1 MLYGLAVTL
10 RLINIK
16 FHFKS
21 QSVSV
26 LNLRHL
32 DYNNFHYVPLSVQG
46 KRHLP
51 QVRDL

>member
-1 MLYGLAVTL
+1 MLSSMGFNIET
-10 RLINIK
+10 NIK

-32 DYNNFHYVPLSVQG
+32 DFNNFHYVPLSVQG
-46 KRHLP
+46 KSHLP
-51 QVRDL
+51 QVRNL